1 MKLIRHYPWTYSVL
15 VIGVL
20 VTVLGC
26 ARRSPPLVGG
36 KQLAFPL
43 VCRQAR
49 AHSLGTK

>member
-36 KQLAFPL
+36 
-43 VCRQAR
+43 QAAR
-49 AHSLGTK
+49 VPPRV